1 MKITK
6 PFLVIAT
13 IICMLFMNV
22 AMAKPDPIKKILKRI
37 DRVEVRV
44 AELETLV
51 TGLQAQLDVVEP
63 DGDLTGKTFCVFGQ
77 GSWLFAEENVS
88 AQVIFNPFHARL
100 EFTSPTA
107 FTVTT
112 LYDPITSL
120 LFGFSMPFFP
130 LVDDED
136 VGDGVGTYTV
146 VGNRLTLISDE
157 VQTFYITGDARVL
170 VGGFFERAMDGD
182 LETWETGIIVG
193 VQTTSTNCT

>member
-6 PFLVIAT
+6 PFVVIAT

-37 DRVEVRV
+37 DRIEVRV

-51 TGLQAQLDVVEP
+51 TGLQAVEP
-63 DGDLTGKTFCVFGQ
+63 EGDLTGITFCIFGQ
-77 GSWLFAEENVS
+77 GSWLFAEEDVS
-88 AQVIFNPFHARL
+88 ADVIFNPFHAKV
-100 EFTSPTA
+100 EITSSTD

-120 LFGFSMPFFP
+120 LFGFSPPFFP
-130 LVDDED
+130 LVDDAED
-136 VGDGVGTYTV
+136 LGAEFGTYTV
-146 VGNRLTLISDE
+146 VGNRLTAVVSDE